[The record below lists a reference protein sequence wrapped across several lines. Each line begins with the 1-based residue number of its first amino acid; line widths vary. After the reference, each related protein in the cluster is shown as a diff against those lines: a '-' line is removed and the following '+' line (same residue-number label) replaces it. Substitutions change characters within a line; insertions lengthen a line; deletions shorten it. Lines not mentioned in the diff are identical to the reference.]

1 MATLKVLGSSSKGNG
16 YVLECDNEKLIIELG
31 VKWNEI
37 AKGVDYKIQNVKAC
51 LVTHK
56 HLDHSLSVKDALNR
70 GLSVYSCSE
79 VQMCHPEAKVLG
91 MGKKTRI
98 GGFLVQPIPLHHNV
112 ECIGFLIEHKAMGRM
127 VFCTDTNTI
136 PYKFKDIHHFVAES
150 NYSDDIMIDNMCNNI
165 YSQSASE
172 NHMSI
177 DDTTEFLKNNY
188 SKSLRTI
195 TLIHLS
201 DGNSDAK
208 AFKEHVQNELA
219 FPYVYIADKG
229 VVIDVSKDPF

>member
-16 YVLECDNEKLIIELG
+16 YILECDNEKLIIELG
-31 VKWNEI
+31 IKWNEI
-37 AKGVDYKIQNVKAC
+37 AKGVDYKIENVKAC

-56 HLDHSLSVKDALNR
+56 HLDHSLCVKDALKR
-70 GLSVYSCSE
+70 GLSVYSCEE
-79 VQMCHPEAKVLG
+79 VQMCHPEVKVLG

-98 GGFLVQPIPLHHNV
+98 GGFLVQPIPLHHNI
-112 ECIGFLIEHKAMGRM
+112 ECIGFLIEHKTMGRM
-127 VFCTDTNTI
+127 VVCTDTNSI
-136 PYKFKDIHHFVAES
+136 PYRFKDIHHFVVES
-150 NYSDDIMIDNMCNNI
+150 NYSDDIMIENICNNI

-177 DDTTEFLKNNY
+177 DNTVEFLKNNY

-195 TLIHLS
+195 MLIHLS

-208 AFKEHVQNELA
+208 AFKERVQNELA

>member
-16 YVLECDNEKLIIELG
+16 YVLECDNEKIIIELG

-37 AKGVDYKIQNVKAC
+37 AKGVGYDMRNVSAC

-98 GGFLVQPIPLHHNV
+98 GNFLVQPIPLQHNV

-150 NYSDDIMIDNMCNNI
+150 NYSDDIMVDNMCNNI

>member
-1 MATLKVLGSSSKGNG
+1 MATLRTLGSSSKGNG
-16 YVLECDNEKLIIELG
+16 YVLECDNEKIIIELG

-37 AKGVDYKIQNVKAC
+37 AKGVDYKIQSVKAC

-56 HLDHSLSVKDALNR
+56 HLDHSLSVKDALKR
-70 GLSVYSCSE
+70 GLSVYSCEE
-79 VQMCHPEAKVLG
+79 VQMCHPEVKVLE

-98 GGFLVQPIPLHHNV
+98 GGFVGQPIPLHHNV
-112 ECIGFLIEHKAMGRM
+112 ECIGFLIENKAMGRM
-127 VFCTDTNTI
+127 VFCTDTNAI
-136 PYKFKDIHHFVAES
+136 PYRFKDVQHFVVES

-177 DDTTEFLKNNY
+177 DDTVEFLKNNY

-208 AFKEHVQNELA
+208 AFKERVQNELA

>member
-31 VKWNEI
+31 VKWSEI
-37 AKGVDYKIQNVKAC
+37 AKGVDYTIQNVKAC

-56 HLDHSLSVKDALNR
+56 HLDHSLSIKDAIKR
-70 GLSVYSCSE
+70 GLTVYSCQE
-79 VQMCHPEAKVLG
+79 VQMCHPDVKVLK

-98 GGFLVQPIPLHHNV
+98 GGFVVQPIPLQHNV
-112 ECIGFLIEHKAMGRM
+112 ECIGFLIEHDAMGRM

-136 PYKFKDIHHFVAES
+136 PYRFKNVNHFVAET
-150 NYSDDIMIDNMCNNI
+150 NYSDDIMIENMCNNI

-177 DDTTEFLKNNY
+177 DDAVEFLKNNY

-208 AFKEHVQNELA
+208 AFKERIQNELA
-219 FPYVYIADKG
+219 FPYVYIADKS